1 MLIVLNELKTF
12 YINSNHLYLWKL
24 YLLLFLW
31 KSFKIQSH
39 FFPSFLYYYANAIL
53 FRFRYHFSG
62 KTRRGSIVFHDSPFP
77 CIRSFPYKS
86 ILPAWC
92 QSACPSFIHC
102 PYLGPCPCIHFAY
115 TYLSVLVP
123 SSILKDK
130 TPSNVRWYST
140 LSFLATGKFR
150 PFRFSLQKK
159 KKGVFSLGGGE
170 GGSIRSDLLFA
181 VSFWQKRLPAIQFV
195 LYFEKNNFIWFIK

>member
-92 QSACPSFIHC
+92 QSACPFFIHC
-102 PYLGPCPCIHFAY
+102 PYLGPCPCIH
-115 TYLSVLVP
+115 LSFRS
-123 SSILKDK
+123 SSIIHLKGQNAIERPVIFNPFFLGNREISAISFF
-130 TPSNVRWYST
+130 PS
-140 LSFLATGKFR
+140 KEE
-150 PFRFSLQKK
+150 
-159 KKGVFSLGGGE
+159 KGGF
-170 GGSIRSDLLFA
+170 
-181 VSFWQKRLPAIQFV
+181 
-195 LYFEKNNFIWFIK
+195 